1 MLLLKLIQSL
11 IKTLHSDGTPVQVA
25 AGFALG
31 ALIGLTPLLSL
42 HNLLMLVA
50 LALLN
55 VSFGAGL
62 LAILVFTPIG
72 FALDPLF
79 DRIGQALLADTSAL
93 RGLWAWL
100 DQTPVLAL
108 AGFDNTVVLGS
119 VVGWIVLAVPI
130 FLLMHQGVIRY
141 RTSLGA
147 WVRST
152 RLYQTIVASQVYNV
166 YRWFRP

>member
-1 MLLLKLIQSL
+1 MLILKLIQSL

-31 ALIGLTPLLSL
+31 ALIGLTPIMSP
-42 HNLLMLVA
+42 HNLMMLIA

-62 LAILVFTPIG
+62 LAMLVFTPLG
-72 FALDPLF
+72 FALDPVF
-79 DRIGQALLADTSAL
+79 DRMGQWLLADASAL
-93 RGLWAWL
+93 KGVWTWL

-119 VVGWIVLAVPI
+119 VVGWMILALPI
-130 FLLMHQGVIRY
+130 FLVMHTGVIRY

-152 RLYQTIVASQVYNV
+152 RLYQTIVASQLYNV